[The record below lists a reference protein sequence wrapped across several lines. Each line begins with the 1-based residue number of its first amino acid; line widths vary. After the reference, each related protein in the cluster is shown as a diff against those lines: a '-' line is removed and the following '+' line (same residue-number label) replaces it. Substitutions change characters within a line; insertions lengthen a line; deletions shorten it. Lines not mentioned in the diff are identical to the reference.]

1 MTEKVLVELSEKDIK
16 DLVCEKLN
24 LDKNKATI
32 LVSYSGGDRG
42 EPEVLWVT
50 VTSEKLKS

>member
-1 MTEKVLVELSEKDIK
+1 MKEKVLVELSEIDIK

-24 LDKNKATI
+24 MDKNKATI
-32 LVSYSGGDRG
+32 SVSYSGGDHG
-42 EPEVLWVT
+42 EPLVLWVT